1 MTRDIS
7 PSRFNIRVR
16 VTASTWASICVL
28 NLPKTSVDSRRRNR
42 MQQAKTSRSF
52 ARLPQRIHKFST
64 ASQVNAI
71 KGLMLYRSL
80 FAVDFSKFGA
90 SGGVQ
95 RLQEVP
101 QGALHLSTVVRP
113 TAGRGC
119 NRKIIITAAFWP
131 DVETGRS
138 PADRL
143 QSTNGHVPLKS
154 WRPQCARRRAYRC
167 ESSPDAAHPYQ
178 IA

>member
-28 NLPKTSVDSRRRNR
+28 NLHKTSVDSRRRNR

-64 ASQVNAI
+64 ASQDRAI
-71 KGLMLYRSL
+71 KGLRLQLRFL
-80 FAVDFSKFGA
+80 AVDFSKFDA

-95 RLQEVP
+95 RPQEVP
-101 QGALHLSTVVRP
+101 KGAL
-113 TAGRGC
+113 
-119 NRKIIITAAFWP
+119 
-131 DVETGRS
+131 
-138 PADRL
+138 
-143 QSTNGHVPLKS
+143 
-154 WRPQCARRRAYRC
+154 
-167 ESSPDAAHPYQ
+167 
-178 IA
+178 

>member
-7 PSRFNIRVR
+7 PLRFNIRVR

-64 ASQVNAI
+64 ASQVHAI
-71 KGLMLYRSL
+71 KGLMLFRGL
-80 FAVDFSKFGA
+80 FAVDFSRFGA

-95 RLQEVP
+95 RPQEAP
-101 QGALHLSTVVRP
+101 KGALDLSTVVRP

-119 NRKIIITAAFWP
+119 NRKIIITAEFWP

-143 QSTNGHVPLKS
+143 QSTNGRAPPKS

-167 ESSPDAAHPYQ
+167 ESSPDAVHPCQ

>member
-16 VTASTWASICVL
+16 VTASTWASICVV

-64 ASQVNAI
+64 ACQGHAI
-71 KGLMLYRSL
+71 KGFMLLRSFL
-80 FAVDFSKFGA
+80 AVDFSKFGV

-95 RLQEVP
+95 RPQELRNSLYIV
-101 QGALHLSTVVRP
+101 
-113 TAGRGC
+113 
-119 NRKIIITAAFWP
+119 
-131 DVETGRS
+131 
-138 PADRL
+138 
-143 QSTNGHVPLKS
+143 
-154 WRPQCARRRAYRC
+154 Y
-167 ESSPDAAHPYQ
+167 SS
-178 IA
+178 